1 MEVCLRLGWGGHL
14 GVALVGVPMKNICKA
29 LLLVIVFAAG
39 ASLGACTTGLESGG
53 GGGGGDTPI
62 ALNADSFYPIG
73 GDKGVP
79 LDVGVAAMIF
89 PANYALN
96 LEASEISD
104 DTLVLYDAGP
114 TPSADIVALPA
125 IDASFGTKVDGEAG
139 YDPAYEIDGATYNAA
154 AVVPTR
160 NLLKGHTYNLVMTG
174 PVSGVKVD
182 GETETPLLLA
192 EGETIVVTWDTPPLW
207 RSIGS
212 ELYEEFQKVT
222 VLPENRFAAAGSTMT
237 FREVR
242 SSFLKVFNPD
252 GSVAGEDTIDPVF
265 PGKIMVVFG
274 VAYSD
279 GAIYVAGRCGN
290 TDDENSVWFARYAV
304 ADDGSITRTNF
315 TGIQNMLGGVAFSN
329 GMLTGFAMD
338 SEDNIYLSGLLKP
351 SAADFYTGIIRK
363 YALVGANFE
372 MVDSL
377 EKDGGDITQ
386 MNTFGGMTIYTKD
399 GVDHVIVGGVF
410 SSAIA
415 MTGGLYRYSADL
427 DRMSQYEREWDP
439 MDALIDMTVVES
451 QDLIY
456 AAGSRMVGINDT
468 DALISSYRL
477 SSMMGSGAVPDP
489 TVKSVTRNPIGKN
502 ENSFNSVAAG
512 YEGSIIVAGYC
523 VDDEIQSSMVVE
535 KFDSNLELVRSRTD
549 YNAGRVHTE
558 GYGVAVDS
566 WGNILVAGE
575 YDELAT
581 YSPTAWK
588 FDRNLN
594 GSYVNP

>member
-1 MEVCLRLGWGGHL
+1 
-14 GVALVGVPMKNICKA
+14 MKNICRA
-29 LLLVIVFAAG
+29 MLLVIVFAAG

-207 RSIGS
+207 RFIGS
-212 ELYEEFQKVT
+212 EVEEEFQKVA
-222 VLPENRFAAAGSTMT
+222 VLPDNRFAAAGSTMD
-237 FREVR
+237 FRVSR

-252 GSVAGEDTIDPVF
+252 GSVAGEDTIDPVH
-265 PGKIMVVFG
+265 PDEPMVVFG

-279 GAIYVAGRCGN
+279 GALYIAGRCGDQSN
-290 TDDENSVWFARYAV
+290 LNSVWFARYSLSA
-304 ADDGSITRTNF
+304 DGSIARTNF
-315 TGIQNMLGGVAFSN
+315 TSIQNMLGGVAFSN
-329 GMLTGFAMD
+329 QNGAPTGFALD

-351 SAADFYTGIIRK
+351 VAADFYTGIIRK

-377 EKDGGDITQ
+377 EKDGGDFTQ
-386 MNTFGGMTIYTKD
+386 MNSFGGMNIYTKD
-399 GVDHVIVGGVF
+399 GVDHVFVAGVF

-427 DRMSQYEREWDP
+427 DRMSQYERDWDP
-439 MDALIDMTVVES
+439 RDVLLDMTVVES

-456 AAGSRMVGINDT
+456 AAGKRVIGISDT

-489 TVKSVTRNPIGKN
+489 TVKSVTRNPLGIVT
-502 ENSFNSVAAG
+502 NSFNSVAAG
-512 YEGSIIVAGYC
+512 YEGSIIVAGYYL
-523 VDDEIQSSMVVE
+523 DNGLQGSMVVE

-549 YNAGRVHTE
+549 YNAGRVNTE

-566 WGNILVAGE
+566 WGNILAAGVYE
-575 YDELAT
+575 ELAT